1 MKATQKAAQKAA
13 LAFTLTIAST
23 GAFADTTNFEGLSI
37 FGAASAVTNAVKMQ
51 DDPNVLIDGLGKS
64 AFSASIGADY
74 GLKVSETAVVLL
86 GGTYNLGSVG
96 MFDVA
101 VVDPSVEEILDGATK
116 TKTQWSLYA
125 APGITFGK
133 DVLLYGKLA
142 YVSAKLSMEGA
153 KTHPGMGYGAGAR
166 FALTNQ
172 LFVNVEFMRNEIGK
186 KTYADVNDSS
196 DVSWS
201 STAGTVALGY
211 RF

>member
-1 MKATQKAAQKAA
+1 MSLVTV
-13 LAFTLTIAST
+13 
-23 GAFADTTNFEGLSI
+23 
-37 FGAASAVTNAVKMQ
+37 VTNALKIQ
-51 DDPNVLIDGLGKS
+51 ADPNVLIDGWGKS

-74 GLKVSETAVVLL
+74 GLKMSETAVVLL
-86 GGTYNLGSVG
+86 GGTYNLGSVK
-96 MFDVA
+96 MVDVSI
-101 VVDPSVEEILDGATK
+101 VDPSVNEILDAETK

-172 LFVNVEFMRNEIGK
+172 MFLNVEFMRNEIGK
-186 KTYADVNDSS
+186 KRYTDGADSS
-196 DVSWS
+196 DLSWS

>member
-1 MKATQKAAQKAA
+1 MK
-13 LAFTLTIAST
+13 IC
-23 GAFADTTNFEGLSI
+23 
-37 FGAASAVTNAVKMQ
+37 
-51 DDPNVLIDGLGKS
+51 
-64 AFSASIGADY
+64 
-74 GLKVSETAVVLL
+74 ETAVVLL
-86 GGTYNLGSVG
+86 GGTYNLGSVK
-96 MFDVA
+96 MFDVNLI
-101 VVDPSVEEILDGATK
+101 DPSVDEILSAETK

-142 YVSAKLSMEGA
+142 YVSAKLSMDGA

-172 LFVNVEFMRNEIGK
+172 LFLNVEFMRNEIGK
-186 KTYADVNDSS
+186 KTYTEGGDTS
-196 DVSWS
+196 DLSWS

>member
-1 MKATQKAAQKAA
+1 MKATQKAALA
-13 LAFTLTIAST
+13 LALTIVST
-23 GAFADTTNFEGLSI
+23 GASADTTNFEGLSI
-37 FGAASAVTNAVKMQ
+37 FGAASAVTNAVKTQ
-51 DDPNVLIDGLGKS
+51 AGTDVIDGLGKS
-64 AFSASIGADY
+64 GFSTSVGADY
-74 GLKVSETAVVLL
+74 GLKISETAVVLL
-86 GGTYNLGSVG
+86 GGTYNLGSVK
-96 MFDVA
+96 MFDVNLI
-101 VVDPSVEEILDGATK
+101 DPSVDEILSAETK

-142 YVSAKLSMEGA
+142 YVSAKLSMDGA

-172 LFVNVEFMRNEIGK
+172 LFLNVEFMRNEIGK
-186 KTYADVNDSS
+186 KTYTEGGDTS
-196 DVSWS
+196 DLSWS